1 MHRGYI
7 KLWRKVEDS
16 FLMLDSEA
24 FHLWF
29 VLLMLANHQDKEHL
43 FNAQKVIIKRGQLI
57 SGRHSLSDRTSIN
70 ESKVYRLLEL
80 FEHEQLIEQQK
91 NNRYSIIS
99 ILNYNEYQS
108 NEQQNEQPVNNQR
121 TTSEQPVNTPKELI
135 SIKNELKN
143 IKNNIPPAIEE
154 VKKYC
159 LERNNQVDVQK
170 WHDFYTSKG
179 WMIGKN
185 KMKDWKAA
193 VRTWEKSDKKET
205 GDESYERLQRE
216 RAEGDEIIRK
226 YREGKS

>member
-135 SIKNELKN
+135 SIKNNDK
-143 IKNNIPPAIEE
+143 KDIPPRFTDTNLNHTFKQFLEMRKLIKKPLTTHGEELIIKRLNKENVETAIGM
-154 VKKYC
+154 
-159 LERNNQVDVQK
+159 LNQSIERSWAGIFPLKEGFNNVTTK
-170 WHDFYTSKG
+170 RMLS
-179 WMIGKN
+179 
-185 KMKDWKAA
+185 
-193 VRTWEKSDKKET
+193 
-205 GDESYERLQRE
+205 
-216 RAEGDEIIRK
+216 
-226 YREGKS
+226 